1 MSEMRFASRHHTISL
16 RWLLATLGGPLILLC
31 TGAVARA
38 DAPNGDPQGEKIAKQ
53 ICSACHVVAKDQ
65 EFPPILD
72 PPAPSFQEIANR
84 PGMNAATIR
93 RFVATTHWDTKT
105 LPMRMPSP
113 MLLDRQIDAVAK
125 YLLSLRTP

>member
-1 MSEMRFASRHHTISL
+1 MNHMRLASRHHTTLSQWRVAIFG
-16 RWLLATLGGPLILLC
+16 ATLILMC
-31 TGAVARA
+31 TGTSSWA
-38 DAPNGDPQGEKIAKQ
+38 DAPKGEQQGEKIAQQ

-65 EFPPILD
+65 EFSPILD

-84 PGMNAATIR
+84 PGTNAATIR

-113 MLLDRQIDAVAK
+113 MLLDQQIDAVTK